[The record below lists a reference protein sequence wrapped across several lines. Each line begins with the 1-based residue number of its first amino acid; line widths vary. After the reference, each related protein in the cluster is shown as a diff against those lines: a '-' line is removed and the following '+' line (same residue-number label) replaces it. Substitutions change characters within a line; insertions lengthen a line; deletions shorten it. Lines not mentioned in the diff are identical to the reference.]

1 MLWLDGFAM
10 ARACRDE
17 ESLRGA
23 RLVVASDYSSVE
35 DHANAKAAGFYS
47 LMIGPL
53 TEESLRTLV
62 R

>member
-1 MLWLDGFAM
+1 M